1 MIYSNCG
8 ILGSEAGCDF
18 PEKIPPYI
26 DNMIRLSLVE
36 IPDNAYLV
44 DEWRYDKI
52 INSEYFH
59 CLEMEAAKMGR
70 VFCEKRMIGLTDYGD
85 QFRKIC
91 LS

>member
-1 MIYSNCG
+1 M
-8 ILGSEAGCDF
+8 AGCVF
-18 PEKIPPYI
+18 PEKIPLYI
-26 DNMIRLSLVE
+26 DKMIRLSLVE

-44 DEWRYDKI
+44 DEWRYNKI
-52 INSEYFH
+52 IDSEYFY
-59 CLEMEAAKMGR
+59 CLETEAAKMGR